1 CPISDVQGAHIFL
14 PITYSIIFVSG
25 VLGNFFVIVVVG
37 NRGARLV
44 DTFVVNLA
52 LADLVFVLT
61 LPLWATAAGQ
71 GGHWSF
77 GPAADLLCRLSSYVI
92 AVNRFS
98 NIFFLTCMGVDRYLA
113 VVKMM
118 DSRYLR
124 SSRCVRATCA
134 AVWSASLLLGIPYLV
149 YRRVERAEGKALCV
163 EDAGSNFFLG
173 LTLLMVLLTFILPIV
188 IIVLC
193 YSTIILHLNS
203 HCAAAANPRSG
214 ARRRHSIKMVLSI
227 ITAFVV
233 TWLPYNV
240 FKVIT
245 TSSQLSG
252 AEEECGR
259 GPLAPHRAAALQLP
273 GLLQQLHQPRHLLL
287 SGSSFQETR
296 RGRVEGMRG
305 GPGAAAERHRLADGH
320 QRCHGR
326 ELRGNRRRQNFTR
339 VSRCENPLCP
349 GGFVTYAHSE
359 ISFCVLKV
367 SEVGFYNRWLAFLVR
382 R

>member
-1 CPISDVQGAHIFL
+1 TPAAVMEVGTEEFLYYENVTDDALLYQNVTMGCPISDVQGAHIFL

-259 GPLAPHRAAALQLP
+259 GPLAPHRACLAFFNSCINPAIYFFLD
-273 GLLQQLHQPRHLLL
+273 RH
-287 SGSSFQETR
+287 F
-296 RGRVEGMRG
+296 
-305 GPGAAAERHRLADGH
+305 
-320 QRCHGR
+320 
-326 ELRGNRRRQNFTR
+326 RRR
-339 VSRCENPLCP
+339 
-349 GGFVTYAHSE
+349 A
-359 ISFCVLKV
+359 
-367 SEVGFYNRWLAFLVR
+367 EVVWRA
-382 R
+382 